1 MHRKEARECF
11 MLMLYQME
19 MHQDYSKERK
29 DLFLS
34 HYLEKNL
41 QKEYFQR
48 DLGPNP
54 TDESGYL
61 TDMYQTVSE
70 HLDEIDGVLA
80 NAAENWKIDRIAKVD
95 LAVLRL
101 SVTELMYFEQIPD
114 SASIN
119 EAVELAKK
127 YGGEDSGKFVNGIL
141 GRIVK
146 EKDGKQEKIDP
157 VD

>member
-34 HYLEKNL
+34 HYLDKSL

-54 TDESGYL
+54 GDQSGYFSEMYEMVSKHL
-61 TDMYQTVSE
+61 T
-70 HLDEIDGVLA
+70 EIDQILA
-80 NAAENWKIDRIAKVD
+80 DAVENWKIERIAKVD

-101 SVTELMYFEQIPD
+101 SVTELMYFDEIPD

-127 YGGEDSGKFVNGIL
+127 YGGDDSGKFVNGIL
-141 GRIVK
+141 GRVVK
-146 EKDGKQEKIDP
+146 EKDAKQKRMDP